1 MNKMLKVILPIILAL
16 GLLIT
21 GCSSQT
27 TEGDEGAEGDIL
39 APDFQLQDLNGQTI
53 SLSDFQGKPVLL
65 NFWATWCKPCVSE
78 MPYLQE
84 INDEWSSKG
93 LVLIAINVG
102 DSTSEVEEFMQ
113 NHNLSLPVLLDT
125 KQVVSQRYSIRY
137 FPTSFLI
144 DKDGI
149 IQAAKI
155 GAFSSKEEIEAGLI
169 QVIP

>member
-1 MNKMLKVILPIILAL
+1 MNKMLKVMLPIILAL

-21 GCSSQT
+21 GCSSQA
-27 TEGDEGAEGDIL
+27 TEGDEGDIL

-65 NFWATWCKPCVSE
+65 NFWATWCNPCVSE

-102 DSTSEVEEFMQ
+102 DSPSEVEEFMQ

-125 KQVVSQRYSIRY
+125 KQVVSQKYSIRY
-137 FPTSFLI
+137 YPTSFLI

-149 IQAAKI
+149 IQGAKI